1 MAQTRDALKIL
12 EKVTGNS
19 EAVKTGIAQAKINF
33 EVAQMI
39 YDARTKAGLSQS
51 ELAALIGSK
60 QPVIARLEDADYEGH
75 SLTHAPAHCGEPS
88 NSAWSFVSYAK
99 KNRAKRRSP
108 SPVPSRRRKLAASIE
123 PVKSGWTAGG
133 AGGLSLLGAR
143 CGWSAACSPG
153 SLSANRG

>member
-1 MAQTRDALKIL
+1 MPQTKDALKIL
-12 EKVTGNS
+12 KKVTGNN

-39 YDARTKAGLSQS
+39 YDARIKAGLSQS

-75 SLTHAPAHCGEPS
+75 SLTMLQRIAAALEQRLELR
-88 NSAWSFVSYAK
+88 FVPK

-108 SPVPSRRRKLAASIE
+108 PAIAPRRRRLQPA
-123 PVKSGWTAGG
+123 
-133 AGGLSLLGAR
+133 
-143 CGWSAACSPG
+143 
-153 SLSANRG
+153 